1 MENKNNKENVTV
13 IKFDIWSIA
22 KIVLVLVG
30 LWVLYLLRD
39 VILIV
44 LVAGLL
50 AAIITP
56 MVNYFERKKIPR
68 WLGALFIYL
77 GILLILI
84 SVGLAIVPT
93 VVSQTKLLIDQI
105 PEFLRSVLSRFQ
117 ASSQKQFV
125 DLLDSWLSK
134 SALSTKS
141 VFSLLGTVAGQVIS
155 FIMVFVLSFYM
166 SVRKKGGR
174 PFVGSLIPE
183 KYQKFLG
190 SFMVSVQKEIGAWAR
205 GLCALCLFVGVLV
218 YIGLSILGVKYA
230 LTLAVIAGL
239 TEVVPYIGPW
249 LGAIPAVIIALTQS
263 PTLVLLVIILYVII
277 QQVENHLISP
287 YIMHRAVGLDPLVI
301 ILALLVGGKLAG
313 PIGMVLAVP
322 AATIIAIL
330 IRYYLEHR
338 EKVIES

>member
-39 VILIV
+39 LILIV

-56 MVNYFERKKIPR
+56 MVNYLERKKIPR

-84 SVGLAIVPT
+84 SVGLAIVPA

-166 SVRKKGGR
+166 SVRKKGAR

-287 YIMHRAVGLDPLVI
+287 YIMHRAVGLDPLII

>member
-166 SVRKKGGR
+166 SVRKKGAR